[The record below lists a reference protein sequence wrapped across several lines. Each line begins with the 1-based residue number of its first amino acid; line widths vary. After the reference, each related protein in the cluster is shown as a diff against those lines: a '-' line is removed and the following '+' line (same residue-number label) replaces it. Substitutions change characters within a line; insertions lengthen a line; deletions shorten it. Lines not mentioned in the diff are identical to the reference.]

1 MNHLLIEYSGNKIR
15 ILQVD
20 SQKIVFLDQLEFVDS
35 DFFYLEPKIN
45 FKKINEFSDLLVAH
59 LKKNNLFADSLKLVL
74 DSRLAY
80 ISCIPI
86 DYSDEPENI
95 NSSLIWE
102 LSNFYPESYKNFKI
116 NFQKINAGSEDL
128 AILGNTLVIAYHK
141 NIAEVTRRISE
152 ISSLKINSINFD
164 LFTAGNYIC
173 NNLGF
178 KDFVSVGCKKDRV
191 DLSFYVKGKISFF
204 MPLFIKEDFQNMII
218 PEMKRVLSLPG
229 FEDLNQICFYG
240 DESTI
245 NIFNLFETF
254 SSKYNTQIT
263 DPFMHFKLDP
273 VFLEDR
279 IDRLQSF
286 SFTPLFG
293 LL

>member
-1 MNHLLIEYSGNKIR
+1 MSNLLVEYSGNKIR

-20 SQKIVFLDQLEFVDS
+20 SEKITFIDQLEFVDS

-45 FKKINEFSDLLVAH
+45 FKKVNEFSDLLVTH

-80 ISCIPI
+80 INCIPI
-86 DYSDEPENI
+86 DYSDEVENI

-116 NFQKINAGSEDL
+116 NFQKINKESEEL
-128 AILGNTLVIAYHK
+128 SILGNTLIIAYHK

-152 ISSLKINSINFD
+152 ISSLKISSVNFD
-164 LFTAGNYIC
+164 LFTAGNFIT

-178 KDFVSVGCKKDRV
+178 NNFVSIGCKKERIDV
-191 DLSFYVKGKISFF
+191 TFYIKGKISFF
-204 MPLFIKEDFQNMII
+204 MPLLVKEDFKNVILS
-218 PEMKRVLSLPG
+218 EVKKVLSLPG
-229 FEDLNQICFYG
+229 YEEVGQICFYG
-240 DESTI
+240 DDSTI
-245 NIFNLFETF
+245 NIFNYFE
-254 SSKYNTQIT
+254 SSTLKYKTQIADPFKKYN
-263 DPFMHFKLDP
+263 LDP

-279 IDRLQSF
+279 IDKLQSY

-293 LL
+293 QL